1 MARFVPCSIV
11 GKALSWRS
19 FAVSRLAGVCLAAM
33 LACALPGP
41 AEAMNVDGKFGVG
54 FEETLTGIGVR
65 QAQTLDDH
73 TSGGTPLPDMSASGL
88 AFRYYSGNLGIE
100 CIIGAG
106 LHRPTDSDLEYT
118 LMVAPGLFYNVFRAP
133 TVNLSLGA
141 RFLSGWSRFNDAQGD
156 AANGR
161 YGFSV
166 EIPLRAEYF
175 FSSSFAISGAV
186 GPVAIRNGTRG
197 NPLTGNAN
205 SLDVTLTRGG
215 FSGGV
220 GFTYYI
226 N

>member
-1 MARFVPCSIV
+1 MGHFVCSTAREAFDRRAS
-11 GKALSWRS
+11 
-19 FAVSRLAGVCLAAM
+19 AVSGLGCVCLVAV
-33 LACALPGP
+33 LACMVPRA
-41 AEAMNVDGKFGVG
+41 ADAMNVDGKLGVG

-65 QAQTLDDH
+65 QAQSVDDH
-73 TSGGTPLPDMSASGL
+73 ASGGTPLPDMSASGL
-88 AFRYYSGNLGIE
+88 AFRYYTGNLGFEVIL
-100 CIIGAG
+100 GAA
-106 LHRPTDSDLEYT
+106 LHHPTGHDFEYS
-118 LMVAPGLFYNVFRAP
+118 LLISPAVFYNVFRAP

-141 RFLSGWSRFNDAQGD
+141 RFLNGWSQFNDAQGN

-161 YGFSV
+161 YGFAV

-175 FSSSFAISGAV
+175 FAGAFAISGAV
-186 GPVAIRNGTRG
+186 GPVIIHNGARG

-205 SLDVTLTRGG
+205 STDVSLTRGG